1 MILLI
6 QFILLIIDRA
16 LYLRRN
22 VRGKL
27 FFQLFQVIAVHIW
40 LFFVLP
46 AITHMC
52 VFPLINNRKDFLFVE
67 NFVIML
73 QLNFGICLNAF
84 ILVIHQYKF
93 DWVIRNVLQEIF

>member
-1 MILLI
+1 MAVLVILLI
-6 QFILLIIDRA
+6 QFILIIIYQA

-46 AITHMC
+46 GITRTYEQKIKLIFENYF
-52 VFPLINNRKDFLFVE
+52 VFFKE

-73 QLNFGICLNAF
+73 QLNFGIFSNVF
-84 ILVIHQYKF
+84 ILVIHQYKY
-93 DWVIRNVLQEIF
+93 D